1 MAGAD
6 QPEICCFLNKM
17 LAQSHRTQKPYVKY
31 VPRLFFLLS
40 KDVTHLYKWKTRKF
54 KLASISPTI

>member
-31 VPRLFFLLS
+31 EQVIFPLIKRCYPFVQVEN
-40 KDVTHLYKWKTRKF
+40 KEV
-54 KLASISPTI
+54 